1 MRESFREYFALK
13 NKPDYDYDFGDFM
26 KWCGIN
32 HPNIQLFINRFGNP
46 YPVEGIN
53 FQLFLEKKEIKDII
67 KNQVKQTEI
76 KKGTGMIK
84 LKIYVHDLAV
94 TDEKKIPLSWTL
106 ASLRNFFAKTMKVP
120 SNLQILIHKN

>member
-1 MRESFREYFALK
+1 M
-13 NKPDYDYDFGDFM
+13 
-26 KWCGIN
+26 
-32 HPNIQLFINRFGNP
+32 
-46 YPVEGIN
+46 
-53 FQLFLEKKEIKDII
+53 
-67 KNQVKQTEI
+67 

-84 LKIYVHDLAV
+84 LQIYVSDLGV